1 MQVLMKINSN
11 ESRQFNSYKKTPL
24 HIAVENDSRN
34 IIETLISKGANLNV
48 KDIDFLNLIF

>member
-1 MQVLMKINSN
+1 MKINSN